1 MSTATIKTTLN
12 PWSWPTR
19 PWTRLHLDFAGLV
32 QGKMFLILIDSHSKW
47 IAVMITMGS
56 TSAIV
61 TQALR
66 TWFAQFGLPEIVV
79 TDNGPGFASEEFE
92 VFLQNN
98 GIKHILSAP
107 YHPSSTELAVQI
119 VKRGL
124 KKNTEGSLTT
134 RLARILFAYRTTPQ
148 STTGVS
154 PTQLLFGR
162 QPRTRLA
169 LLRPNIASHVEDK
182 QSQQHDKKARARNF
196 SIGDSVLIRNF
207 SSGQKWMIGM
217 VIQIAGLVSY
227 MVRLNDHTIHRRHQD
242 QLRIFRGSVDTDVSL
257 ADVPLV
263 ENLAEVTSLTEIE
276 GVYQPELE
284 FPVPTVQSN
293 TPSLEVDRSRHNVEI
308 ADIPETT
315 EQPSEPSAPELDVS
329 LPITTH
335 HLHRHHQLQYHH
347 PIIQDLNLLQET

>member
-1 MSTATIKTTLN
+1 MSTATIKITLN

-47 IAVMITMGS
+47 IAVMITTGS

-107 YHPSSTELAVQI
+107 YHPSSTERAVQI

-134 RLARILFAYRTTPQ
+134 GLARILFAYRTTPQ

-162 QPRTRLA
+162 QPRTCLA

-182 QSQQHDKKARARNF
+182 QSQQHDEKA
-196 SIGDSVLIRNF
+196 
-207 SSGQKWMIGM
+207 
-217 VIQIAGLVSY
+217 
-227 MVRLNDHTIHRRHQD
+227 
-242 QLRIFRGSVDTDVSL
+242 
-257 ADVPLV
+257 
-263 ENLAEVTSLTEIE
+263 
-276 GVYQPELE
+276 
-284 FPVPTVQSN
+284 
-293 TPSLEVDRSRHNVEI
+293 
-308 ADIPETT
+308 
-315 EQPSEPSAPELDVS
+315 
-329 LPITTH
+329 
-335 HLHRHHQLQYHH
+335 
-347 PIIQDLNLLQET
+347 

>member
-1 MSTATIKTTLN
+1 MKSLARMFVWWPGMDTEIEHLVATCTPCQMQQSKPPVAPLN

-19 PWTRLHLDFAGLV
+19 PWTRLHLDFAGPV
-32 QGKMFLILIDSHSKW
+32 QGKILIDSHSKW
-47 IAVMITMGS
+47 IEVMITTGS

-66 TWFAQFGLPEIVV
+66 TWFAQFGLPEMVV
-79 TDNGPGFASEEFE
+79 MNNSPGFASEEFE

-107 YHPSSTELAVQI
+107 YHPSSNGLAERAVQT

-154 PTQLLFGR
+154 PAQLLLGR

-182 QSQQHDKKARARNF
+182 QSQQKNTHDKKARARNF
-196 SIGDSVLIRNF
+196 NIGDSVLVRNIG
-207 SSGQKWMIGM
+207 SGQKWVIGM
-217 VIQIAGLVSY
+217 VIQITGPVSY
-227 MVRLNDHTIHRRHQD
+227 MVRLNDYTIHRCHQD
-242 QLRIFRGSVDTDVSL
+242 QLRIFRRSMDTDVSL

-263 ENLAEVTSLTEIE
+263 DN
-276 GVYQPELE
+276 
-284 FPVPTVQSN
+284 
-293 TPSLEVDRSRHNVEI
+293 
-308 ADIPETT
+308 
-315 EQPSEPSAPELDVS
+315 
-329 LPITTH
+329 
-335 HLHRHHQLQYHH
+335 
-347 PIIQDLNLLQET
+347 

>member
-1 MSTATIKTTLN
+1 MSTATIKITLN

-47 IAVMITMGS
+47 IAVMITTGS

-107 YHPSSTELAVQI
+107 YHPSSTERAVQI

-162 QPRTRLA
+162 QPRTCLA
-169 LLRPNIASHVEDK
+169 LLRQVMWKTSSLSSMMRRLELEI
-182 QSQQHDKKARARNF
+182 
-196 SIGDSVLIRNF
+196 SVLVTQF
-207 SSGQKWMIGM
+207 LSG
-217 VIQIAGLVSY
+217 
-227 MVRLNDHTIHRRHQD
+227 T
-242 QLRIFRGSVDTDVSL
+242 L
-257 ADVPLV
+257 A
-263 ENLAEVTSLTEIE
+263 
-276 GVYQPELE
+276 
-284 FPVPTVQSN
+284 
-293 TPSLEVDRSRHNVEI
+293 
-308 ADIPETT
+308 
-315 EQPSEPSAPELDVS
+315 LDK
-329 LPITTH
+329 
-335 HLHRHHQLQYHH
+335 
-347 PIIQDLNLLQET
+347 NG